1 MKELSKIASKYLTDK
16 GVTWFNSHGYTEIYD
31 YYFYKLKSL
40 NRKINI
46 LEIGV
51 QCGYDLDLFNEY
63 FEGNCEIYG
72 FDINLDNYKCEQKDN
87 IHLFNINASNLNALS
102 NFYLNNMNFSTCRI
116 PMFDIIIDDGSHIGY
131 EQLTS
136 LSFLYN
142 KLSKDG
148 FYIIEDLDITRM
160 NDEEIKNSALWFL
173 NTYKLDNSFNID
185 LKNVRDSI
193 KYCNIYH
200 QPNNYEIYIN
210 GCKDSVCAVLKFK

>member
-1 MKELSKIASKYLTDK
+1 MKELSYLATKYLTDK

-31 YYFYKLKSL
+31 YYFSKLKSL

-63 FEGNCEIYG
+63 FEGNCDIYG
-72 FDINLDNYKCEQKDN
+72 FDINLDNYKCEPKDN
-87 IHLFNINASNLNALS
+87 IHLFNINASDVNTLS
-102 NFYLNNMNFSTCRI
+102 EFYFNNMNFSTCRI

-131 EQLTS
+131 EQLSS

-148 FYIIEDLDITRM
+148 FYILEALDITIDSTKRSV
-160 NDEEIKNSALWFL
+160 NS
-173 NTYKLDNSFNID
+173 
-185 LKNVRDSI
+185 KNVNSI
-193 KYCNIYH
+193 IILYKMNI
-200 QPNNYEIYIN
+200 
-210 GCKDSVCAVLKFK
+210 